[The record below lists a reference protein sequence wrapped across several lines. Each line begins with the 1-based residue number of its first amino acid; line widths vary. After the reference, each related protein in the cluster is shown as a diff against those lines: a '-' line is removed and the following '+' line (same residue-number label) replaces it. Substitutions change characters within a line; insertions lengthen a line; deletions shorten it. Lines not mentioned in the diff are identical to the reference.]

1 MGKTEENNNEA
12 DVTRRCNLNENWEVL
27 DHNKLKFK
35 GGKQQGGLG
44 SEQLALTWFE
54 PLRTQRVVHEQKF
67 QISDSQVQIR
77 DRPDLRKAQSD
88 K

>member
-1 MGKTEENNNEA
+1 MGKTEDSFEGRIMNNNKT
-12 DVTRRCNLNENWEVL
+12 DVTRRSNLNENWEGL

-54 PLRTQRVVHEQKF
+54 PLRTQRVFHEQQF
-67 QISDSQVQIR
+67 WISDSIANPR
-77 DRPDLRKAQSD
+77 
-88 K
+88 